1 MYWLDVWQ
9 IGHHINAFLKV
20 SSKEDTTQQENCLNM
35 FPAYHI
41 CAHSEGGAGGF
52 IV

>member
-9 IGHHINAFLKV
+9 IGHHINAFLKPV
-20 SSKEDTTQQENCLNM
+20 VRKIQTQQENCFKM